1 MRSCKQKLLKK
12 IISEAAMHERVL
24 ELDPQTVD
32 NGRRHLGEPIKKNA
46 KNNKNEAFCK
56 PILKGTKKI
65 IKKNIL

>member
-32 NGRRHLGEPIKKNA
+32 NGRRHLGEPIKK
-46 KNNKNEAFCK
+46 KT
-56 PILKGTKKI
+56 LKTIKTKHFV
-65 IKKNIL
+65 NPF

>member
-32 NGRRHLGEPIKKNA
+32 NGRRHLGEPIKKNT
-46 KNNKNEAFCK
+46 KNKK
-56 PILKGTKKI
+56 TKHLV
-65 IKKNIL
+65 NPF

>member
-32 NGRRHLGEPIKKNA
+32 NGRRHLGEPIKKNT
-46 KNNKNEAFCK
+46 
-56 PILKGTKKI
+56 LKTKKRS
-65 IKKNIL
+65 IL